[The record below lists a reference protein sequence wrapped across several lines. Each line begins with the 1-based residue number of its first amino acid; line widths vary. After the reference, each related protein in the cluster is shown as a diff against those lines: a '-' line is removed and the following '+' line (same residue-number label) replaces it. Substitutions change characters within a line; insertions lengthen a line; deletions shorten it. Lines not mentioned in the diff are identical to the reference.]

1 MQPYDLAFLYQH
13 IPVEDQQILL
23 HQLTTSQ
30 LVSLIEEVDVALQL
44 DIFQRIGVRE
54 SANVL
59 NEMENFTYEAR
70 GI

>member
-1 MQPYDLAFLYQH
+1 M
-13 IPVEDQQILL
+13 